1 MDPNLRCIDPNL
13 LQLSQLL
20 EEDEEVLPPIRT
32 LPVGA
37 DRSGAGNKS
46 AVEGKGRIDDAA
58 LSETFASF
66 SEAKKR
72 PAPEDNAITPNA
84 AVSEEKKPRL
94 DVEGEKAEDL
104 RESAIKRTIRC
115 HPTCIL
121 LCIITAHSLVV
132 LALHVMCIHI
142 WEA

>member
-37 DRSGAGNKS
+37 DRSGGGNKS

-58 LSETFASF
+58 LSQTFAAF

-72 PAPEDNAITPNA
+72 PAPEDNAISSNA

-94 DVEGEKAEDL
+94 DVEGEKVEYL
-104 RESAIKRTIRC
+104 RESAVKWTFRC
-115 HPTCIL
+115 QQICIL
-121 LCIITAHSLVV
+121 LCCIIQFIAH
-132 LALHVMCIHI
+132 
-142 WEA
+142 

>member
-37 DRSGAGNKS
+37 DRSGGGNKS

-72 PAPEDNAITPNA
+72 PAPEDNAITSNA

-94 DVEGEKAEDL
+94 DVEDL
-104 RESAIKRTIRC
+104 REGSRQSNEAFDATSLAFYSAV
-115 HPTCIL
+115 
-121 LCIITAHSLVV
+121 S
-132 LALHVMCIHI
+132 
-142 WEA
+142 